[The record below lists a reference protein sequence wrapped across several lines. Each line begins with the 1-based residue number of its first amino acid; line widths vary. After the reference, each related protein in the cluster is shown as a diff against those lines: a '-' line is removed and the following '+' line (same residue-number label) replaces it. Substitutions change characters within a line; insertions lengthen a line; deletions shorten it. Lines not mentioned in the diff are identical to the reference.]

1 MKSKFDI
8 IAKYY
13 KILEILA
20 FGRNLLNTRL
30 YLLTKNKSQ
39 YKILIIGE
47 GTGSFLKYL
56 ANCYPKS
63 SITIIDSSNKMNKI
77 IEKFNQTLKDE
88 NITILKQ
95 DYLKYISAFKYDL
108 IYTNFF
114 LDCFKSSDVLKIV
127 TKIKLMLNESGEWN
141 DVEFTKSQKSNF
153 LNHNYNKLI
162 LNILYKFF
170 RFICKIESSSIE
182 DVDFNYQNLGFVLEC
197 EIFQPFP
204 SVRCRKYKLSL

>member
-20 FGRNLLNTRL
+20 FGKNLLNTRL

-56 ANCYPKS
+56 VNCYPKS

-77 IEKFNQTLKDE
+77 IEKFNQTSKNE
-88 NITILKQ
+88 NITIFKQ

>member
-13 KILEILA
+13 NILEILA

-30 YLLTKNKSQ
+30 YLLSKNKSQ

-56 ANCYPKS
+56 VNCYPKS

-77 IEKFNQTLKDE
+77 IEKFNQTSKDE
-88 NITILKQ
+88 NITIFKQ

-153 LNHNYNKLI
+153 LNHSYNKLI

-170 RFICKIESSSIE
+170 RFICKIEASSIE